1 MPSPERGLS
10 SQPARRS
17 MLRGDPGA
25 RTAVGASTMISVGKR
40 SSSRVV
46 GLDVQPGY
54 VAAAEVSDEGSLRL
68 RRVGVVDLDAGVVRD
83 GEVVDVA
90 GLASALRVL
99 FAENGLPRRARVGVA
114 NQRVVIRTVDLPPLE
129 GSELDAALRFQAP
142 DLIPMP
148 MDQAAWTTTARGG
161 GHSRRAARPRRA
173 RRGGSDRGGASG
185 AVRPVRPARGSA
197 GRHRAAARGLPLPVA
212 PSDGRPRSG
221 PALRRCPY
229 RLHRVT
235 QRFLGRQRLGVDTG
249 NRPDTGARSS
259 GRGQIARLARRDG
272 QRRGARPSRPPSAS
286 RAVPRARIA
295 SRRSSPACGW

>member
-1 MPSPERGLS
+1 
-10 SQPARRS
+10 

-25 RTAVGASTMISVGKR
+25 STAVGASTMISVGKR

-148 MDQAAWTTTARGG
+148 MDQAVLDY
-161 GHSRRAARPRRA
+161 H
-173 RRGGSDRGGASG
+173 
-185 AVRPVRPARGSA
+185 
-197 GRHRAAARGLPLPVA
+197 
-212 PSDGRPRSG
+212 
-221 PALRRCPY
+221 
-229 RLHRVT
+229 
-235 QRFLGRQRLGVDTG
+235 
-249 NRPDTGARSS
+249 SS
-259 GRGQIARLARRDG
+259 GWWTLPTGRA
-272 QRRGARPSRPPSAS
+272 PAS
-286 RAVPRARIA
+286 CSSPRAREMVMRLVEALRGAGVRAAGVDVSAFAMVRTMRDA
-295 SRRSSPACGW
+295 SASAEETVLLIHVGG

>member
-1 MPSPERGLS
+1 
-10 SQPARRS
+10 

-148 MDQAAWTTTARGG
+148 MDQAVLDYHSSGWWTLPTGRAPASCSSPRAGRWSCAS
-161 GHSRRAARPRRA
+161 SRPFVAPAC
-173 RRGGSDRGGASG
+173 
-185 AVRPVRPARGSA
+185 VRPALTCRPSPWC
-197 GRHRAAARGLPLPVA
+197 GRCVTPLP
-212 PSDGRPRSG
+212 RWR
-221 PALRRCPY
+221 
-229 RLHRVT
+229 
-235 QRFLGRQRLGVDTG
+235 
-249 NRPDTGARSS
+249 
-259 GRGQIARLARRDG
+259 
-272 QRRGARPSRPPSAS
+272 RPSC
-286 RAVPRARIA
+286 
-295 SRRSSPACGW
+295 SSTWAA